1 MAMFNYGNF
10 TAVPKRGWIHHP
22 KSFNWHISRCLQSK
36 DWSEKIETKRRD
48 AIIFHKKKLLNTKK
62 FRVSDFQSSWMFVKF
77 ALLLL
82 FNVFDCVC
90 KVFEKKVIVSCINF
104 LSKWLHIF
112 SLFSP
117 YTLIFMQKLAN
128 FFDSLQKCRKLT
140 ILWKVLPH
148 CEKKV
153 IGSWWNLDGH
163 IFCKKLLLYFSA
175 RTGLQ
180 WKYIFWSN
188 MIFAI
193 LISFEYFSPSSS
205 VQVKKP

>member
-1 MAMFNYGNF
+1 MNVCF
-10 TAVPKRGWIHHP
+10 
-22 KSFNWHISRCLQSK
+22 
-36 DWSEKIETKRRD
+36 
-48 AIIFHKKKLLNTKK
+48 
-62 FRVSDFQSSWMFVKF
+62 KF

-90 KVFEKKVIVSCINF
+90 KVFEKKVIVLCINF

-112 SLFSP
+112 SLFFP
-117 YTLIFMQKLAN
+117 PCTLIFMQKLAN

-163 IFCKKLLLYFSA
+163 IFLQKVAVIFQCSD
-175 RTGLQ
+175 RTSMEIHSLI
-180 WKYIFWSN
+180 KHNFCHLNIFRV
-188 MIFAI
+188 FFP
-193 LISFEYFSPSSS
+193 L
-205 VQVKKP
+205 